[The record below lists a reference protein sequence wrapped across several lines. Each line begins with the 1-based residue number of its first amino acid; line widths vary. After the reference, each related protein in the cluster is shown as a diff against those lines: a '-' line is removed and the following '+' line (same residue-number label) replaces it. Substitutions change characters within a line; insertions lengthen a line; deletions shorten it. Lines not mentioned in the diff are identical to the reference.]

1 VVNDQGPAPADERE
15 LVATLRTRVAAA
27 LAADPGVDGQRSRR
41 VEELIERELDAYTR
55 AGMRDGQPVP
65 GRAAETR
72 IARQIRDGLL
82 RYGGFQPWLEHPE
95 VDNITCQGCDHVHV
109 SFADGT
115 KRKVGPV
122 ADTDEE
128 LIELVRQIAAH
139 AGAEERR
146 FDRGSPQI
154 DVQLADG
161 SRLFA
166 VMAVCARPSVTI
178 RRHRFVDTNLAE
190 LREKST
196 IDARLQDLLTALV
209 LARRNIVISGGTNI
223 GKTTLLRALAA
234 VIPPEQR
241 LVTIEDVFEL
251 WLDRDRDDVVAMQAR
266 RPNTEGVGAIDSAEL
281 VRWSLRMSP
290 HRVIVGEAR
299 GPEVLDMLKA
309 MSQGNDGSLATVH
322 ASSSKGALLRLATYA
337 LQTPERLTLEAA
349 NLFIGGAVDVVVHLD
364 WGPAGSRVVSSVL
377 EVAGAEGNQIATNEI
392 FRPGP
397 DKRAVPSGVP
407 PSHHLYEDL
416 VAAGAPH
423 NLFGGGWSP

>member
-1 VVNDQGPAPADERE
+1 
-15 LVATLRTRVAAA
+15 
-27 LAADPGVDGQRSRR
+27 
-41 VEELIERELDAYTR
+41 
-55 AGMRDGQPVP
+55 
-65 GRAAETR
+65 
-72 IARQIRDGLL
+72 
-82 RYGGFQPWLEHPE
+82 
-95 VDNITCQGCDHVHV
+95 VDNITCQGCDNVHV

-178 RRHRFVDTNLAE
+178 RRHRFVSTNLAE
-190 LREKST
+190 LRANGT
-196 IDARLQDLLTALV
+196 IDARLADLLTALV

-223 GKTTLLRALAA
+223 GKTTLLRAMAD

-281 VRWSLRMSP
+281 VRWALRMSP
-290 HRVIVGEAR
+290 ARVIVGEAR

-397 DKRAVPSGVP
+397 DVRAVPSGVP
-407 PSHHLYEDL
+407 PSHRLYEDL

-423 NLFGGGWSP
+423 NLFGGGWSQ